1 MVLED
6 GLTGLMLTV
15 ELLLVAAGEALG
27 DQALLSLFEE
37 TQLWVLA
44 RRTEYVPCDKSKWGR
59 RDAGQHVL
67 ECLETNRLRSKS
79 CDGR

>member
-44 RRTEYVPCDKSKWGR
+44 RRTEYVPCDKSRWGKER
-59 RDAGQHVL
+59 R
-67 ECLETNRLRSKS
+67 RSARVGVFGNKS
-79 CDGR
+79 FEFKIV